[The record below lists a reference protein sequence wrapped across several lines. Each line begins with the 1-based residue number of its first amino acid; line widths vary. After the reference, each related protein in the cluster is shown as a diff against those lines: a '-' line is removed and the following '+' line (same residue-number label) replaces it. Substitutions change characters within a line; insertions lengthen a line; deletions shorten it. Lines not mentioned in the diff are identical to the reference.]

1 MGKLHT
7 LRRAILR
14 DPDKWK
20 WYRWT
25 DLRGHEHVRERK
37 GGAVRRRDGTWKP
50 NDHLFWRST
59 SNGPYRKF
67 IEKVL
72 KEIGPQ

>member
-20 WYRWT
+20 CDT
-25 DLRGHEHVRERK
+25 
-37 GGAVRRRDGTWKP
+37 GAVFLRAAGWTPVK
-50 NDHLFWRST
+50 
-59 SNGPYRKF
+59 YYKAYKKF
-67 IEKVL
+67 IRKTLENYGDV
-72 KEIGPQ
+72 GPADSRAR